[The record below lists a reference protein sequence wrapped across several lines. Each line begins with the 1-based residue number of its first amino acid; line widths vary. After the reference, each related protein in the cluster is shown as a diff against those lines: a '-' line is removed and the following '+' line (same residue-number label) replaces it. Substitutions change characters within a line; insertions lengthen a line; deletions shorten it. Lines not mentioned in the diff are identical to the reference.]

1 MKCGTITHSA
11 KETGQQK
18 EQWSWG
24 LEATGKRG
32 GWTNLVREY
41 RGEGLHKVGV
51 VRISLP
57 TMFWE
62 NRPEW
67 ASK

>member
-1 MKCGTITHSA
+1 MARSLIQPKKQDSRKSSGVGGWRRQGR
-11 KETGQQK
+11 E
-18 EQWSWG
+18 
-24 LEATGKRG
+24 R

-51 VRISLP
+51 VRIPLP